1 MRIRYKAVDRD
12 GKVSRGLLDA
22 KSVEES
28 VDYLRKKGYVPVSVD
43 RIDNHFWEQLPFLS
57 QGVKEQDLILFTRQ
71 LSSMIASGL
80 TLTKAL
86 EILKGQVK
94 NKTLIEVT
102 TTLINDVQE
111 GKSLGQAMEKHPNV
125 FSQIYISIVKAGEQ
139 SGLLDKVLARLTET
153 LEKRAKLKETIR
165 SALMYPA
172 IVILMMIGVMFI
184 MAFFVIP
191 TLGNLFTS
199 LNVTL
204 PLTTR
209 LLIDFSSFLV
219 NYWWVVLGLLA
230 FIYFSYKQ
238 WVSTENGRLTMD
250 AFVLRLP
257 IFGKIISES
266 ILAEFT
272 RTLGLLVGTGTLV
285 VQSLVETA
293 DTTGNVLYK
302 SAILDV
308 SKMVE
313 KGVSIGEAMSSYTLF
328 PPMLI
333 QLIKIGEQ
341 TGKIDESLIKAS
353 EYFEREVDN
362 IVANLTTLMTP
373 FIMII
378 LGIGVAVLMFSVITP
393 IYSLINSIQ

>member
-1 MRIRYKAVDRD
+1 MRVRYKAVDKD

-28 VDYLRKKGYVPVSVD
+28 VEYLRKKGYVPISVD
-43 RIDNHFWEQLPFLS
+43 RIDNRFWEQLPFLNEN
-57 QGVKEQDLILFTRQ
+57 VKEQDIILFTRQ

-111 GKSLGQAMEKHPNV
+111 GKSLGQAMEKHPRV
-125 FSQIYISIVKAGEQ
+125 FSSIYVSIVKAGEQ

-209 LLIDFSSFLV
+209 LLIDFSNFLV
-219 NYWWVVLGLLA
+219 NYWWVALGLLVFA
-230 FIYFSYKQ
+230 YFSYKQ

-250 AFVLRLP
+250 AFMLRLP

-302 SAILDV
+302 SAIMDV
-308 SKMVE
+308 SRMVE
-313 KGVSIGEAMSSYTLF
+313 KGVSIGEAMSSYSLF